1 MYRFDL
7 PPFIL
12 DFPWRKF
19 RSRKGTPFRDYFA
32 SKIRDNLTK
41 ELRNS
46 FRGTSAAEE
55 TGGTAFFST
64 ARPHLHRTRSLSSAS
79 DRGLITQDRCNDR
92 GYLNWLTEISA
103 TESRLFG

>member
-1 MYRFDL
+1 MYRSDL

-32 SKIRDNLTK
+32 STIRDNLTK

-46 FRGTSAAEE
+46 FRGTSAPEE
-55 TGGTAFFST
+55 TATAFFFHGHICIEH
-64 ARPHLHRTRSLSSAS
+64 ARFLPLPTWTYYARSSP
-79 DRGLITQDRCNDR
+79 DR